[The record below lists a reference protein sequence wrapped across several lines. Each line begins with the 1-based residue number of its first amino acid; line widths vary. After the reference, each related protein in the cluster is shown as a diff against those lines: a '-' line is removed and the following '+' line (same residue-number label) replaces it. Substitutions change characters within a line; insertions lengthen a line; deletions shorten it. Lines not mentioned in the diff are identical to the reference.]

1 MRNASRQPIPA
12 AVLGLV
18 LFVTFA
24 WGVNWPLLKIVLGEM
39 APLHF
44 RTWCMW
50 GGAAGLFA
58 LAAWNRQPVRVP
70 AGQWGRL
77 VLIAAFNITCWSV
90 LVAYGVP
97 LMESGRASIL
107 AFTMPIW
114 SVPLSRWL
122 LNEPVTARRLA
133 GLLLGIAGMGL
144 LVGSELHA
152 AGRSPLGAMLML
164 GAAATWAL
172 GVVMIRRWQFPLP
185 ATSFTA
191 WQLLIGGVPIV
202 IGSLFERGSY
212 SPLGLSAGAVFALY
226 YNVFVCFIFSYWAWT
241 KVATVVPV
249 AISSLTTLIVPVVGV
264 FSGMIVLGER
274 PHWTDFA
281 ALALVVTALAVVL
294 LPQRQQAA
302 SLKFPAA

>member
-1 MRNASRQPIPA
+1 M
-12 AVLGLV
+12 LWLV
-18 LFVTFA
+18 PLLTFA
-24 WGVNWPLLKIVLGEM
+24 WGFNWPMLKIVLAEM

-58 LAAWNRQPVRVP
+58 LAAWNRQPMRVP

-77 VLIAAFNITCWSV
+77 VLIAAFNITCWSL

-97 LMESGRASIL
+97 LMESGRAAIF

-114 SVPLSRWL
+114 GVPLSRWL
-122 LNEPVTARRLA
+122 LKEPLTPRRLI
-133 GLLLGIAGMGL
+133 GLLLGIAGMGML
-144 LVGSELHA
+144 LGGELHA

-164 GAAATWAL
+164 GAAMTWAL

-185 ATSFTA
+185 PTSFTA
-191 WQLLIGGVPIV
+191 WQLLLGGVPIV
-202 IGSLFERGSY
+202 IGSFFEQGSY
-212 SPLGLSAGAVFALY
+212 SPVGLSAGAWFALY
-226 YNVFVCFIFSYWAWT
+226 YNVFVCFIFCYWAWT
-241 KVATVVPV
+241 RVATVVPV
-249 AISSLTTLIVPVVGV
+249 AVSSLTTLIVPVVGV

-274 PHWTDFA
+274 PHWSDFA

-294 LPQRQQAA
+294 LPQRGPAA
-302 SLKFPAA
+302 SSGILPG